1 MLLNYIKLSL
11 RLLVRNPF
19 FTFINIVGLGA
30 GFAVFFVLWQHATY
44 ELGSDQFHKD
54 HERIYRVYHH
64 FRFAEGDNWDDYVFS
79 TLPPILLKL
88 VKEKNRDIEDLTR
101 IIYQKNFDAIRWHGP
116 QTDTAGYSEFS
127 TEVRLSYIDEA
138 DERISFKETDCAF
151 ADPNFF
157 EFFSFPLATG
167 SPKVVLNSA
176 DAVVLSESTAA
187 KYFGDKNPVGKSL
200 LLNDNRSFTVTGVFK
215 DFGHDTHHNADLL
228 FSTLHIGNAMESTD
242 PFQETAIG
250 YYKLSAGAD
259 IPKLK
264 KALTRETKLHWGFIF
279 EHFPGSTSEFHFQK
293 LKDAA
298 FQVFQNDAYSPKS
311 KFKLHVF
318 LVVGIVVLI
327 MAWINYLNLQL
338 SLQAGR
344 MKELATRKTAGARIY
359 DFINQ
364 FLVESLIINALSVLV
379 AVTIIQL
386 LKSPLEILFQ
396 LFVPDW
402 NEITLET
409 ALIFVGVMVVGV
421 LIAALHPALTM
432 WKLTIRS
439 LFNFGKVFAEGRNF
453 TKIASVLQFCI
464 AIVLIVWLG
473 AVFSQVNFVLNSSWG
488 INRDGVMVVELP
500 VDNSIVGRNNDVETL
515 KKALR
520 ATAGIEDVTISRTV
534 VGDLVRNR
542 VAFWQ
547 FGRFDARAV
556 PKSDGGVD
564 ERFIPFYKLELIAGR
579 NFIGENPA
587 DRSSVIISR
596 EAAKN
601 VGWTPEE
608 AIGKAVNVEKYPWRS
623 AVTKAEVIGVIEDH
637 RYSPLYQQ
645 STISTETNRGTILT
659 YGNYL
664 FQNNVPAK
672 MSIRLNG
679 SNDLIETIEAKF
691 QQIFPGELF
700 HWYFLDSHMNAHYQ
714 SEKVARNQITLF
726 TSIAIGIACLGL
738 LGMISNKVVSKTKE
752 IGIRKVLGAQLYQ
765 IGQILLSPT
774 FKQVCI
780 AVVIAL
786 PLSHVLTQSY
796 LEKFSER
803 VTLQWWH
810 FTLPIAIL
818 ILLLLVTVASLVW
831 RAARRNPVEALKYE

>member
-1 MLLNYIKLSL
+1 
-11 RLLVRNPF
+11 
-19 FTFINIVGLGA
+19 
-30 GFAVFFVLWQHATY
+30 VFFVLWQHATY
-44 ELGSDQFHKD
+44 ELESDQFHKD
-54 HERIYRVYHH
+54 HERIYRIYHH

-88 VKEKNRDIEDLTR
+88 VMEKNSDVEDLTR

-127 TEVRLSYIDEA
+127 NEVRLSYIDAA
-138 DERISFKETDCAF
+138 DEKISFKETNCAF

-157 EFFSFPLATG
+157 EFFSYPLAMG
-167 SPKVVLNSA
+167 SPRVVLNRA
-176 DAVVLSESTAA
+176 DAVVLSESTAR
-187 KYFGDKNPVGKSL
+187 KYFGEQNPVGKTF
-200 LLNDNRSFTVTGVFK
+200 LLNDDKSFTVTGVFK
-215 DFGHDTHHNADLL
+215 DFGHNTHNNADLL
-228 FSTLHIGNAMESTD
+228 FSTLHIANAMESAD

-250 YYKLSAGAD
+250 YYRLSAGAD

-264 KALTRETKLHWGFIF
+264 KALTSETKLHWNFIF
-279 EHFPGSTSEFHFQK
+279 EHFPGSTSEFHFQP
-293 LKDAA
+293 LEDAA
-298 FQVFQNDAYSPKS
+298 FEVFQNDAYSPKS
-311 KFKLHVF
+311 KFKLQVF

-338 SLQAGR
+338 SLQARR

-364 FLVESLIINALSVLV
+364 FFVESLIINALSVLV

-386 LKSPLEILFQ
+386 LKSPLEVLFQ
-396 LFVPDW
+396 LSVPDW
-402 NEITLET
+402 KEITFET
-409 ALIFVGVMVVGV
+409 SLIFVGVMVLGV

-432 WKLTIRS
+432 WELTIHS
-439 LFNFGKVFAEGRNF
+439 LFNFGKVFAEGQNF
-453 TKIASVLQFCI
+453 TKSTSMLQFCI
-464 AIVLIVWLG
+464 AIVLIFWLG

-488 INRDGVMVVELP
+488 IDRSGVMVVELP

-515 KKALR
+515 KSQLKR
-520 ATAGIEDVTISRTV
+520 TAGIEDVTVSRTV

-542 VAFWQ
+542 LAFWQ
-547 FGRFDARAV
+547 YDRFDARAV

-564 ERFIPFYKLELIAGR
+564 ERYIPFYKLELIAGR
-579 NFIGENPA
+579 NFMAENPT
-587 DRSSVIISR
+587 DRNAVIISR

-608 AIGKAVNVEKYPWRS
+608 AIGKAVSVEKFSWRS
-623 AVTKAEVIGVIEDH
+623 ISTRAEVIGVIEDH
-637 RYSPLYQQ
+637 RYSPLYMQ
-645 STISTETNRGTILT
+645 STISSETNRGTILT

-664 FQNNVPAK
+664 FPNNFSSK

-679 SNDLIETIEAKF
+679 SDDVIETIEAKF
-691 QQIFPGELF
+691 QEIFPGELF

-714 SEKVARNQITLF
+714 SEKIARNQITLF

-738 LGMISNKVVSKTKE
+738 LGMISNKVISKTKE

-765 IGQILLSPT
+765 IGQILLTPT
-774 FKQVCI
+774 FKQVCV

-786 PLSHVLTQSY
+786 PSAYLLTQSY
-796 LEKFSER
+796 LQKFSER

-810 FTLPIAIL
+810 FALPIAIL